1 MLKKIF
7 LYDWQYKFLALLLG
21 FFLWLVV
28 NLGVRVP
35 IVVERSIQ
43 IVNEDPHYV
52 YKLER
57 KRVRIR
63 LLVIERLS
71 LNESIEGVKA
81 IVDVKGL
88 GEGDY
93 ILRVHVESP
102 FKLLVYPSNVEPEYI
117 KVYVRKKPPE
127 GR

>member
-1 MLKKIF
+1 MLKRVI
-7 LYDWQYKFLALLLG
+7 LNNWQYKLLALFIG
-21 FFLWLVV
+21 FSLWLVV

-35 IVVERSIQ
+35 IVVERSIEV
-43 IVNEDPHYV
+43 INEDPNYT

-57 KRVRIR
+57 KRVRIK

-81 IVDVKGL
+81 QVDVKGL
-88 GEGDY
+88 GEGEY
-93 ILRVHVESP
+93 VLKVHVESP
-102 FKLLVYPSNVEPEYI
+102 FKVFVYPSSVEPEYV
-117 KVYVRKKPPE
+117 KVYVRRKPPQ

>member
-21 FFLWLVV
+21 FFLWLIV

-93 ILRVHVESP
+93 IL
-102 FKLLVYPSNVEPEYI
+102 K
-117 KVYVRKKPPE
+117 
-127 GR
+127 

>member
-7 LYDWQYKFLALLLG
+7 LYDWQYKLLALLLG

-35 IVVERSIQ
+35 IVVERSVQ

-57 KRVRIR
+57 KRVRIK

-93 ILRVHVESP
+93 ILKVHVESP

>member
-7 LYDWQYKFLALLLG
+7 LYDWQYKLLALLLG

-35 IVVERSIQ
+35 IVVERSVQ

-57 KRVRIR
+57 KRVRIK

-81 IVDVKGL
+81 MVDVKGL

-93 ILRVHVESP
+93 ILKVHVESP